1 MQNNKAIGVAAGLAT
16 LGASAMVWF
25 STREFPPRF
34 NPKPHEAAGKALA
47 QQSLDWVKPGG
58 QIIVIAR
65 DTTTFK
71 QPAAEILLASF
82 TKTIRSAGAA
92 NLVVRSMQVDPLRPV
107 VAPAGDFADLIRKAP
122 EGSVIVSLMGPPLL
136 TEEQRSQLGEIKP
149 KIIAFCPGTM
159 IDGAGLRQL
168 FEQRLLNAAV
178 VSKRSP
184 VASAS
189 PNSPE
194 AWFEEYFVTVTASNL
209 GDLSLLDTR
218 Q

>member
-1 MQNNKAIGVAAGLAT
+1 MQNNKAIGVVSGLAI
-16 LGASAMVWF
+16 LGASTMVWF
-25 STREFPPRF
+25 SSHEFPPRF

-92 NLVVRSMQVDPLRPV
+92 TLVVRPMQVDPLRPV
-107 VAPAGDFADLIRKAP
+107 APPPGDFVDLIRKVP

-136 TEEQRSQLGEIKP
+136 TEEQRSQLGEVRP

-159 IDGAGLRQL
+159 TDGAGLRQL
-168 FEQRLLNAAV
+168 FEQRLIHAAV
-178 VSKRSP
+178 VSRRNP
-184 VASAS
+184 GASAS
-189 PNSPE
+189 PKTPAE
-194 AWFEEYFVTVTASNL
+194 WFEEYFVTVTAANL
-209 GDLSLLDTR
+209 GDLSLLNTG